1 MSPGQTPAPCPGT
14 SERRALTPCQRAP
27 ECLLAVSDPSSPFS
41 PWSYVLSP
49 LWSVSVWST
58 SVCVTPQRHLE
69 MEGGEP
75 GPCGVLFLVAPSP
88 LTLDR

>member
-14 SERRALTPCQRAP
+14 SERRALTPGQRAP
-27 ECLLAVSDPSSPFS
+27 EPFLAVSDPSSPFS
-41 PWSYVLSP
+41 PWPYVLSL
-49 LWSVSVWST
+49 LWSVSVWSS

-69 MEGGEP
+69 MEGGGP

-88 LTLDR
+88 